1 MGGRAKHT
9 ARVGSAPEYNG
20 PVLVLLGS
28 QNLVEL
34 QREAVEVTDVER
46 AKVVVEGIV
55 EESVVNGKVVRLPQ
69 SLRGRRRGSVG
80 GLLRALAGGAGW
92 FGIGEERV
100 LVGGIEV
107 GGEIETVC
115 NGQHVNGLARVGQVG
130 GESGRASSCI
140 VGAVVFHRKE

>member
-28 QNLVEL
+28 QNLMEL
-34 QREAVEVTDVER
+34 QREAVEVADVER

-55 EESVVNGKVVRLPQ
+55 EERVVDGEVVRLPQ
-69 SLRGRRRGSVG
+69 SFRGRRGSAG
-80 GLLRALAGGAGW
+80 RLLRALAGGAGW

-107 GGEIETVC
+107 GSEIETVC
-115 NGQHVNGLARVGQVG
+115 NGQQLDGVAKIGQFCGERGRV
-130 GESGRASSCI
+130 SSRI
-140 VGAVVFHRKE
+140 VWVVVFHRKE